1 MWLKVDGAVFTLR
14 VGVNWRRCGWLY
26 YLDRS
31 FFTSYCTSNVSNT
44 MWKERLDPAAVW
56 QRMKEMWSSAAWLFC
71 SPMNRPK
78 CEWICFLDRSFFM
91 PYCICNDTQT
101 SCEKNDWTCGIR
113 QRMTVEVGAGNFRFI
128 SALTREKF
136 WSERGGI
143 FCGFFARVD
152 SPSKNTKTP
161 PKTGR
166 WGAVWMRLQ
175 GQNL

>member
-1 MWLKVDGAVFTLR
+1 MEQYLPYELVWIEEDVDGYITWIAV
-14 VGVNWRRCGWLY
+14 
-26 YLDRS
+26 
-31 FFTSYCTSNVSNT
+31 
-44 MWKERLDPAAVW
+44 
-56 QRMKEMWSSAAWLFC
+56 SSHHTVPVM
-71 SPMNRPK
+71 S
-78 CEWICFLDRSFFM
+78 
-91 PYCICNDTQT
+91 QT
-101 SCEKNDWTCGIR
+101 PCEKSDWILLQFGSEWRKCGHRQLGCFALRWIDQNANGFVSWIAVSSCHTVFAKILKHHVKRTTGSCGIR